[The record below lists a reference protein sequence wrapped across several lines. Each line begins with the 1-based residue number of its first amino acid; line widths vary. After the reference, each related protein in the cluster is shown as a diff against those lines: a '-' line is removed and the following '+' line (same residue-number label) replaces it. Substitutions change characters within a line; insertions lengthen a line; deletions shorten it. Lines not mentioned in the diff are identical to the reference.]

1 LKNDSVVRRLPG
13 RALPLPFA
21 KNSKSHAP
29 DAHSPRARS
38 EGEKHDAR
46 ARGLERRRH
55 ARLAL
60 RQTAQSDQDDHPGRR
75 QGAAG
80 ACRPERHAPNRGV
93 LKYNR
98 RRAINRRPHHPE
110 RSVSIASFAFPPFA
124 VSGFK
129 RARFHPRLKRR
140 ATAFLRV
147 AVFTALTTVS
157 LLSPRSAFSW
167 NRKIRFAFFFF
178 LAQRNRHRSID
189 RSVVARTRTTPH
201 RRLVNSCISQEA
213 FNLFDT
219 DRSGTIDD
227 RELKVAM
234 RALGFAVK
242 SEEVQKIMREYDRD
256 GSGSIEFGEF
266 REIMREKMSERDP
279 ESELYKAF
287 RIFDDDNSG
296 KVTVR
301 NLRRIAKE
309 LGEDVDDEEIIA
321 MIDEFDGDGDGAI
334 NEKEFIEIMTKGA
347 DAE

>member
-1 LKNDSVVRRLPG
+1 ML
-13 RALPLPFA
+13 
-21 KNSKSHAP
+21 
-29 DAHSPRARS
+29 
-38 EGEKHDAR
+38 AR
-46 ARGLERRRH
+46 AASSGGGTRD
-55 ARLAL
+55 
-60 RQTAQSDQDDHPGRR
+60 SPSGRR
-75 QGAAG
+75 PS
-80 ACRPERHAPNRGV
+80 RIKMLTPEEDKELQVRAVPSAMRAIRGV
-93 LKYNR
+93 LKIDAQSSSPPR
-98 RRAINRRPHHPE
+98 SEARDCVFRIPPARSRASRARGSTRARGGARPP
-110 RSVSIASFAFPPFA
+110 SFASRPSRRSPPFL
-124 VSGFK
+124 
-129 RARFHPRLKRR
+129 P
-140 ATAFLRV
+140 
-147 AVFTALTTVS
+147 
-157 LLSPRSAFSW
+157 SPRSFLGTEKYVS
-167 NRKIRFAFFFF
+167 RFFFG
-178 LAQRNRHRSID
+178 ATQSIVVD
-189 RSVVARTRTTPH
+189 RSVARTRTTPH
-201 RRLVNSCISQEA
+201 RRSVNSWIPQEA

-242 SEEVQKIMREYDRD
+242 SEDVQKIMREYDRD

-266 REIMREKMSERDP
+266 REIMREKMSDRDP

-334 NEKEFIEIMTKGA
+334 NEKEFMEIMTKGA

>member
-1 LKNDSVVRRLPG
+1 ML
-13 RALPLPFA
+13 
-21 KNSKSHAP
+21 
-29 DAHSPRARS
+29 
-38 EGEKHDAR
+38 AR
-46 ARGLERRRH
+46 AASSGGGTRD
-55 ARLAL
+55 
-60 RQTAQSDQDDHPGRR
+60 SPSGRR
-75 QGAAG
+75 PS
-80 ACRPERHAPNRGV
+80 RIKMLTPEEDKELQVRAVPSAMRAIRGV
-93 LKYNR
+93 LKIDAQSSSPPR
-98 RRAINRRPHHPE
+98 SEARDCVFRIPPARSRASRARGSTRARGGARPP
-110 RSVSIASFAFPPFA
+110 SFASRPSRRSPPF
-124 VSGFK
+124 
-129 RARFHPRLKRR
+129 
-140 ATAFLRV
+140 
-147 AVFTALTTVS
+147 
-157 LLSPRSAFSW
+157 LLSPRSLLGTEKYVS
-167 NRKIRFAFFFF
+167 RFFFG
-178 LAQRNRHRSID
+178 ATQSIVVD
-189 RSVVARTRTTPH
+189 RSVARTRTTPH
-201 RRLVNSCISQEA
+201 RRSVNSWIPQEA

-266 REIMREKMSERDP
+266 REIMREKMSDRDP

-301 NLRRIAKE
+301 NLRRIARE

-334 NEKEFIEIMTKGA
+334 NEKEFMEIMTKGA

>member
-1 LKNDSVVRRLPG
+1 M
-13 RALPLPFA
+13 
-21 KNSKSHAP
+21 
-29 DAHSPRARS
+29 
-38 EGEKHDAR
+38 
-46 ARGLERRRH
+46 
-55 ARLAL
+55 
-60 RQTAQSDQDDHPGRR
+60 
-75 QGAAG
+75 
-80 ACRPERHAPNRGV
+80 
-93 LKYNR
+93 
-98 RRAINRRPHHPE
+98 
-110 RSVSIASFAFPPFA
+110 A
-124 VSGFK
+124 V
-129 RARFHPRLKRR
+129 
-140 ATAFLRV
+140 
-147 AVFTALTTVS
+147 
-157 LLSPRSAFSW
+157 
-167 NRKIRFAFFFF
+167 
-178 LAQRNRHRSID
+178 D
-189 RSVVARTRTTPH
+189 RSVAQPTRTTPH